1 MAKTSRN
8 KMKAWRK
15 EAEYVNAKEGT
26 LHNGRKMKAMRKQ
39 MEMFMPK
46 FAPKLVQDMLVS
58 VGIMKKEV
66 SQVTQSKEETNE
78 AV

>member
-1 MAKTSRN
+1 MAKTGRN

-26 LHNGRKMKAMRKQ
+26 SHNGRKMKVARKN

-46 FAPKLVQDMLVS
+46 FASKLVQDMFKS
-58 VGIMKKEV
+58 AGIVKHEV
-66 SQVTQSKEETNE
+66 PQVKEETNE